1 MKFGIAALL
10 LMTAPAYGLDLRD
23 TMLGWKQATIEDRAV
38 LLKHMLDD
46 RSETIVVN
54 RSEVIACTNEV
65 ANTHLLLAKRFGEM
79 IELCLDKKD

>member
-23 TMLGWKQATIEDRAV
+23 TMLGWKQATIEARAV
-38 LLKHMLDD
+38 LLKQMLDD
-46 RSETIVVN
+46 RSEAIVVN
-54 RSEVIACTNEV
+54 RNEVMACMNEV
-65 ANTHLLLAKRFGEM
+65 ANTHLLLAKRVVEM